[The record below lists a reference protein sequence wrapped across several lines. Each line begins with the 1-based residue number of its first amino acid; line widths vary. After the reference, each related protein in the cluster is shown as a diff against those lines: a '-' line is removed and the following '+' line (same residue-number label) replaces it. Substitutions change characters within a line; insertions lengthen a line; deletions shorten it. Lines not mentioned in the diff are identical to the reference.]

1 MKTETDNSVQDQ
13 NATCDNAVL
22 SSRLFRGFSIKHN
35 NWIYGDLI
43 HTPEKR
49 MRIINYTD
57 ISSDGVD
64 NFITINEMVEA
75 NSVGQ
80 FTGLKDKKGKDIYQ
94 GDIMKSLGTDI
105 CVVRWIDKLACFML
119 ENINP
124 TEDYDNILYPLHK
137 GYENREVIGNIFE
150 NPEFTQ
156 SSE

>member
-1 MKTETDNSVQDQ
+1 MKTQNNDSVKDQ

-64 NFITINEMVEA
+64 NYISINEIVES

-80 FTGLKDKKGKDIYQ
+80 CTGVFDRNADDIYE
-94 GDIMKSLGTDI
+94 GDIYTMGDKNI
-105 CVVRWIDKLACFML
+105 KYKVVWRDSGFIGKQLSSSSYAGL
-119 ENINP
+119 E
-124 TEDYDNILYPLHK
+124 HW
-137 GYENREVIGNIFE
+137 REQIKIIGNVYQ
-150 NPEFTQ
+150 NPELL
-156 SSE
+156 